1 MTLVTVFVS
10 IDIHSQTYTCVYLL
24 VLVEQHPKR
33 IGLRKGWGIF
43 SQYISL
49 RNTLFL
55 VKWRTIRPRILYFL
69 FISRFVEGLAM
80 IDECS
85 TVVPF
90 LFGAEILISP
100 LSFSQSPSGQSI
112 RISPVTLFDANL
124 CPDTLL
130 SN

>member
-1 MTLVTVFVS
+1 
-10 IDIHSQTYTCVYLL
+10 
-24 VLVEQHPKR
+24 
-33 IGLRKGWGIF
+33 
-43 SQYISL
+43 
-49 RNTLFL
+49 
-55 VKWRTIRPRILYFL
+55 
-69 FISRFVEGLAM
+69 M